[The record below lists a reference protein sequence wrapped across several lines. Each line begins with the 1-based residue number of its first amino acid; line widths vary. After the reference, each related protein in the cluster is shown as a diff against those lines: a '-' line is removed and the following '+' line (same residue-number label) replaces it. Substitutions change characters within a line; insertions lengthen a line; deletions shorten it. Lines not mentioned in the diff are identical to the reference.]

1 MKTNKFFKGV
11 LAICCGLI
19 VCGSFASCD
28 KDDNDFEVKQD
39 NGDNRELASAEI
51 IYKVSLASQELAVDD
66 VVVTYT
72 DKEGQEHSMTMT
84 DNEWTWKCNLT
95 PADCPRHTDAHLHQC
110 HLHRSR
116 TGLSYQ
122 VGHRHRP
129 RTL

>member
-11 LAICCGLI
+11 LAICCGMI

-95 PADCPRHTDAHLHQC
+95 PADCPKNFVE
-110 HLHRSR
+110 S
-116 TGLSYQ
+116 
-122 VGHRHRP
+122 
-129 RTL
+129 

>member
-1 MKTNKFFKGV
+1 M
-11 LAICCGLI
+11 
-19 VCGSFASCD
+19 
-28 KDDNDFEVKQD
+28 KQD

-95 PADCPRHTDAHLHQC
+95 PADCPKNFVLKVKPTRKENLKLNKNAQYEV
-110 HLHRSR
+110 
-116 TGLSYQ
+116 GVLSKII
-122 VGHRHRP
+122 VKVK
-129 RTL
+129 L